1 MPVLR
6 EVTCSIDSRTFHG
19 QVIAGF
25 EAAFHR
31 LVQLIPDQA
40 IAGQTVQVGFSLYRL
55 EASGDQEIRLL
66 SQDFSRNPWQDW
78 TADLSTALYCLQEQ
92 VLFTSLL
99 GIVPDDCRFD
109 DKIVIAK
116 GVFEVDS
123 YYLHKSAGS
132 WFIGYQDRDN
142 RDLVSIYAYQLLTFN
157 PNLIKLLNL
166 PDEYLATVAQSE
178 VSSIVDEHD
187 CLIFGS

>member
-1 MPVLR
+1 MK
-6 EVTCSIDSRTFHG
+6 EVRSSIGSRTFYG

-25 EAAFHR
+25 KAAFHR
-31 LVQLIPDQA
+31 LVQLIPEQA
-40 IAGQTVQVGFSLYRL
+40 TPGQTVQIAFSLYTL
-55 EASGDQEIRLL
+55 EAIDQQQIRLL
-66 SQDFSRNPWQDW
+66 AQDFSKNPWQDW

-99 GIVPDDCRFD
+99 GIVPEDCRFD

-116 GVFEVDS
+116 GVFEADC

-142 RDLVSIYAYQLLTFN
+142 RDLVSIYAYQLLTVN
-157 PNLIKLLNL
+157 PTLIKLLNL
-166 PDEYLATVAQSE
+166 PDEYLVM
-178 VSSIVDEHD
+178 VSQGEISAIVDEQD